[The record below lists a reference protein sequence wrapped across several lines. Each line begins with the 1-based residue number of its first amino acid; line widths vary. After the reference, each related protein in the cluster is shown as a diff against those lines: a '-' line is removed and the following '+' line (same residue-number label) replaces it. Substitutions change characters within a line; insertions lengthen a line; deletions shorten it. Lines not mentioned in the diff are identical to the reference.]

1 MKTIEELVIN
11 WQTIKLTML
20 AHLHTKWDDSNQK
33 TIEIFMQA
41 LDRDLLNVD
50 EMQRDKVWINYKI
63 LENYVN
69 EVYTK

>member
-1 MKTIEELVIN
+1 
-11 WQTIKLTML
+11 ML